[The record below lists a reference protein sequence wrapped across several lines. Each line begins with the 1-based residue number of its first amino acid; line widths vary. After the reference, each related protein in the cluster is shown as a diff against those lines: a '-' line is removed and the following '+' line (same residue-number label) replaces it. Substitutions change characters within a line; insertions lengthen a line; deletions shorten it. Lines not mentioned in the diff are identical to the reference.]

1 MTYTTVTH
9 CGNDH
14 SHWLK
19 DLGFYDEELD
29 TLEKRLL
36 EIVRKNNSKE
46 VMTGVEHYQNQFLIQ
61 RNNIDQL
68 QHDIHEHDR
77 NVAAEAQAHAG
88 KMKSAEVGEHSKL
101 KQQVEVFEKVF
112 NELRHEFNG
121 FLSKWM

>member
-1 MTYTTVTH
+1 MTYTAVTH

-36 EIVRKNNSKE
+36 EIVRKNNGKE
-46 VMTGVEHYQNQFLIQ
+46 VMTGVEHYQNQFVIQ

-68 QHDIHEHDR
+68 QHDIREHDGI
-77 NVAAEAQAHAG
+77 VAAEAQAHAG
-88 KMKSAEVGEHSKL
+88 KMKSTEVGEHSKL
-101 KQQVEVFEKVF
+101 KEQVEAFEKVF
-112 NELRHEFNG
+112 NELRHEYNR